1 MFEMQWPYLL
11 LLAPLPLAMKFIAPK
26 KRVEAALRVPF
37 YQHASQLERH
47 NRLSIGRRPAKLF
60 ALWAIWLSCL
70 FAATNPKWVG
80 EPMSMPSSGRDLL
93 MAVDISGSMEQMD
106 MALNGQRINRL
117 MAVKKVIG
125 DFVVRRNADRL
136 GLILFGA
143 QAYLQ
148 APLTYDRQTV
158 NELLQEAQIGFAGRE
173 TAIGDAIALA
183 VKRLRDRPDASRVLI
198 VLTDGAN
205 TAGVLAPD
213 KATELAQKA
222 NIKIYTIAFGAESME
237 VPGLFGSRTVNPSRD
252 LDEPTMIAIAE
263 KTGGKYF
270 RARNLEELDQIH
282 HELDKLEPIEIEA
295 EKFRP
300 VQTLFYWPLAFAFL
314 LSLAIAAL
322 HWWQGRI
329 TGQVTNNARANTP
342 PQNKAEAN

>member
-1 MFEMQWPYLL
+1 MFEMQWPFLL
-11 LLAPLPLAMKFIAPK
+11 LLAPLPLAMKFFPPK
-26 KRVEAALRVPF
+26 KRIEAALRVPF
-37 YQHASQLERH
+37 YQHASQLEQH

-60 ALWAIWLSCL
+60 ALWAMWLSCL
-70 FAATNPKWVG
+70 FAATNPQWVG
-80 EPMSMPSSGRDLL
+80 EPMNMPSSGRDLL
-93 MAVDISGSMEQMD
+93 MAVDISGSMEQVD
-106 MALNGQRINRL
+106 MVLNGRRITRL

-125 DFVVRRNADRL
+125 DFVTRRNTDRL

-183 VKRLRDRPDASRVLI
+183 VKRLRDRPANSRVL
-198 VLTDGAN
+198 VLLTDGAN

-222 NIKIYTIAFGAESME
+222 DIRIYTIAFGAESME
-237 VPGLFGSRTVNPSRD
+237 VPGLFGSRTINPSRD
-252 LDEPTMIAIAE
+252 LDEPTMMSIAE

-282 HELDKLEPIEIEA
+282 RELDKLEPIEIQA
-295 EKFRP
+295 ETFRP
-300 VQTLFYWPLAFAFL
+300 VQTLFYWPLGFALL
-314 LSLAIAAL
+314 LSLAIASITL
-322 HWWQGRI
+322 WQGR
-329 TGQVTNNARANTP
+329 ALRR
-342 PQNKAEAN
+342 EANLVEAKQ

>member
-37 YQHASQLERH
+37 YQHASQLEQR
-47 NRLSIGRRPAKLF
+47 NRLSIGKRPAKLF
-60 ALWAIWLSCL
+60 ALWAMWLSCL
-70 FAATNPKWVG
+70 FAATNPQWVG

-93 MAVDISGSMEQMD
+93 MAVDISGSMEQTD
-106 MALNGQRINRL
+106 MVLNGYRITRL

-125 DFVVRRNADRL
+125 DFVTRRNTDRL

-183 VKRLRDRPDASRVLI
+183 VKRLRDRPDSSRVL
-198 VLTDGAN
+198 VLLTDGAN
-205 TAGVLAPD
+205 TAGVLTPD

-222 NIKIYTIAFGAESME
+222 DIKIYTIAFGAESME
-237 VPGLFGSRTVNPSRD
+237 VPGLFGSRTINPSRD

-282 HELDKLEPIEIEA
+282 RELDKLEPIEIEA
-295 EKFRP
+295 ETFRP
-300 VQTLFYWPLAFAFL
+300 VQTLFYWPLGFALL
-314 LSLAIAAL
+314 LSLAMAL
-322 HWWQGRI
+322 IHVWPGRTI
-329 TGQVTNNARANTP
+329 RRDAGTV
-342 PQNKAEAN
+342 EAKQ

>member
-11 LLAPLPLAMKFIAPK
+11 LLAPLPLAMKFVAPK

-37 YQHASQLERH
+37 YQHASQLEQR
-47 NRLSIGRRPAKLF
+47 NRLSIGKRPAKLF
-60 ALWAIWLSCL
+60 ALWAMWLSCL
-70 FAATNPKWVG
+70 FAATNPQWVG

-93 MAVDISGSMEQMD
+93 MAVDISGSMEQTD
-106 MALNGQRINRL
+106 MVLNGQRITRL

-125 DFVVRRNADRL
+125 DFVTRRNTDRL

-183 VKRLRDRPDASRVLI
+183 VKRLRDRPDSSRVL
-198 VLTDGAN
+198 VLLTDGAN
-205 TAGVLAPD
+205 TAGVLTPD

-222 NIKIYTIAFGAESME
+222 DIKIYTIAFGAESME
-237 VPGLFGSRTVNPSRD
+237 VPGLFGSRTINPSRD

-263 KTGGKYF
+263 KTGGQYF

-282 HELDKLEPIEIEA
+282 HELDKLEPVEIEA
-295 EKFRP
+295 ETFRP
-300 VQTLFYWPLAFAFL
+300 VQTLFYWPLGFALL
-314 LSLAIAAL
+314 LSLSMAIINI
-322 HWWQGRI
+322 WQGRTI
-329 TGQVTNNARANTP
+329 RREGSMV
-342 PQNKAEAN
+342 EAKQ

>member
-1 MFEMQWPYLL
+1 MFEMQWPLLL
-11 LLAPLPLAMKFIAPK
+11 LLAPLPLVMKFIAPK

-37 YQHASQLERH
+37 YQHASQLEKL
-47 NRLSIGRRPAKLF
+47 NRLSIGKRPAKLF
-60 ALWAIWLSCL
+60 ALWTMWLSCV
-70 FAATNPKWVG
+70 FAATNPQWVG

-93 MAVDISGSMEQMD
+93 MAVDISGSMEQTD
-106 MALNGQRINRL
+106 MALNGHRITRL

-125 DFVVRRNADRL
+125 DFVTRRNTDRL

-183 VKRLRDRPDASRVLI
+183 VKRLRDRPDGSRVLV

-222 NIKIYTIAFGAESME
+222 KIKIYTIAFGAESME
-237 VPGLFGSRTVNPSRD
+237 VPGLFGSRTINPSRD

-270 RARNLEELDQIH
+270 RARNLEELDNIH
-282 HELDKLEPIEIEA
+282 RELDQLEPIEIEA
-295 EKFRP
+295 ETFRP
-300 VQTLFYWPLAFAFL
+300 VETLFYWPLAFAFL
-314 LSLAIAAL
+314 LSMTMASL
-322 HWWQGRI
+322 HIWQGR
-329 TGQVTNNARANTP
+329 TTQAPATATTTR
-342 PQNKAEAN
+342 AEAK

>member
-26 KRVEAALRVPF
+26 KRIEAALRVPF
-37 YQHASQLERH
+37 YKGASQLEQR
-47 NRLSIGRRPAKLF
+47 NRLALGKRPAKF
-60 ALWAIWLSCL
+60 VALWAMWLGCL
-70 FAATNPKWVG
+70 LAATNPQWVG

-93 MAVDISGSMEQMD
+93 MAVDISGSMEQTD
-106 MALNGQRINRL
+106 MALNGRRITRL

-125 DFVVRRNADRL
+125 DFVTRRNSDRL

-183 VKRLRDRPDASRVLI
+183 VKRLRDRPDSSRVL
-198 VLTDGAN
+198 VLLTDGAN

-222 NIKIYTIAFGAESME
+222 DIKIYTIAFGAESME
-237 VPGLFGSRTVNPSRD
+237 VPGLFGSRTINPSRD

-295 EKFRP
+295 ETFRP
-300 VQTLFYWPLAFAFL
+300 VQSLFYWPLGLA
-314 LSLAIAAL
+314 LAISLILALSHAWQSRGFRQESQPRAAQD
-322 HWWQGRI
+322 WG
-329 TGQVTNNARANTP
+329 T
-342 PQNKAEAN
+342 K

>member
-1 MFEMQWPYLL
+1 MFEMQWPFLL
-11 LLAPLPLAMKFIAPK
+11 LLAPLPLAMKFFPPK
-26 KRVEAALRVPF
+26 KRIEAALRVPF
-37 YQHASQLERH
+37 YQHASQLEQH

-60 ALWAIWLSCL
+60 ALWAMWLSCL
-70 FAATNPKWVG
+70 FAATNPQWVG
-80 EPMSMPSSGRDLL
+80 EPMNMPSSGRDLL
-93 MAVDISGSMEQMD
+93 MAVDISGSMEQVD
-106 MALNGQRINRL
+106 MVLNGRRITRL

-125 DFVVRRNADRL
+125 DFVTRRNTDRL

-183 VKRLRDRPDASRVLI
+183 VKRLRDRPANSRVL
-198 VLTDGAN
+198 VLLTDGAN

-222 NIKIYTIAFGAESME
+222 DIRIYTIAFGAESME
-237 VPGLFGSRTVNPSRD
+237 VPGLFGSRTINPSRD
-252 LDEPTMIAIAE
+252 LDEPTMMSIAE

-282 HELDKLEPIEIEA
+282 RELDKLEPIEIQA
-295 EKFRP
+295 ETFRP
-300 VQTLFYWPLAFAFL
+300 VQTLFYWPLGFALL
-314 LSLAIAAL
+314 LSLAMASITL
-322 HWWQGRI
+322 WQGR
-329 TGQVTNNARANTP
+329 ALRR
-342 PQNKAEAN
+342 EANLVEAKQ

>member
-1 MFEMQWPYLL
+1 MFEMQWPLLL

-37 YQHASQLERH
+37 YQHASQLEKL
-47 NRLSIGRRPAKLF
+47 NRLSVGKRPAKLF
-60 ALWAIWLSCL
+60 ALWAIWLSCV
-70 FAATNPKWVG
+70 FAATNPQWVG

-93 MAVDISGSMEQMD
+93 MAVDISGSMEQTD
-106 MALNGQRINRL
+106 MALNGQRITRL

-125 DFVVRRNADRL
+125 DFVTRRNTDRL

-183 VKRLRDRPDASRVLI
+183 VKRLRDRPDSSRVL
-198 VLTDGAN
+198 VLLTDGAN

-222 NIKIYTIAFGAESME
+222 KIKIYTIAFGAESME
-237 VPGLFGSRTVNPSRD
+237 VPGLFGSRTINPSRD

-270 RARNLEELDQIH
+270 RARNLEELDTIH
-282 HELDKLEPIEIEA
+282 RELDQLEPIEIEA
-295 EKFRP
+295 ETFRP

-314 LSLAIAAL
+314 LSMTMAGL
-322 HWWQGRI
+322 HLWQGRS
-329 TGQVTNNARANTP
+329 TSLNAVGVEV
-342 PQNKAEAN
+342 K

>member
-1 MFEMQWPYLL
+1 MFEMQWPYFL
-11 LLAPLPLAMKFIAPK
+11 LLAPLPLAMKFIPAK
-26 KRVEAALRVPF
+26 KRIEAALRVPF
-37 YQHASQLERH
+37 YQHASQLEQN
-47 NRLSIGRRPAKLF
+47 NRLSIGKRPAKLF
-60 ALWAIWLSCL
+60 ALWTMWLCCV
-70 FAATNPKWVG
+70 FAATDPQWVG

-93 MAVDISGSMEQMD
+93 MAVDISGSMEQTD
-106 MALNGQRINRL
+106 MALNGRRITRL

-125 DFVVRRNADRL
+125 DFVTRRNTDRL

-183 VKRLRDRPDASRVLI
+183 VKRLRDRPATSRVL
-198 VLTDGAN
+198 VLLTDGAN

-222 NIKIYTIAFGAESME
+222 NIKIYTIAFGAETME
-237 VPGLFGSRTVNPSRD
+237 VPGLFGSRTINPSRD
-252 LDEPTMIAIAE
+252 LDEPTMVAIAE

-282 HELDKLEPIEIEA
+282 RELDKLEPIEMEA
-295 EKFRP
+295 ETFRP
-300 VQTLFYWPLAFAFL
+300 VQTLFYWPLGIAFI
-314 LSLAIAAL
+314 LSLMMAAITA
-322 HWWQGRI
+322 WQNRA
-329 TGQVTNNARANTP
+329 VTP
-342 PQNKAEAN
+342 AEAKS

>member
-1 MFEMQWPYLL
+1 MFEMQWPLLL
-11 LLAPLPLAMKFIAPK
+11 LLAPLPLAMRFVAPK

-37 YQHASQLERH
+37 YQHASQLEKL
-47 NRLSIGRRPAKLF
+47 NRLSVGKRPAKLF
-60 ALWAIWLSCL
+60 ALWAMWLSCVI
-70 FAATNPKWVG
+70 AATNPQWVG

-93 MAVDISGSMEQMD
+93 MAVDISGSMEQTD
-106 MALNGQRINRL
+106 MALNGQRITRL

-125 DFVVRRNADRL
+125 DFVTRRNSDRL

-183 VKRLRDRPDASRVLI
+183 VKRLRDRPDSSRVL
-198 VLTDGAN
+198 VLLTDGAN

-270 RARNLEELDQIH
+270 RARNLEELDNIH
-282 HELDKLEPIEIEA
+282 RELDQLEPIEIEA
-295 EKFRP
+295 ETFRP
-300 VQTLFYWPLAFAFL
+300 VETLFYWPLAFAFL
-314 LSLAIAAL
+314 LSMTMAGL
-322 HWWQGRI
+322 HLWQGRSTPLTT
-329 TGQVTNNARANTP
+329 TGVEAR
-342 PQNKAEAN
+342 